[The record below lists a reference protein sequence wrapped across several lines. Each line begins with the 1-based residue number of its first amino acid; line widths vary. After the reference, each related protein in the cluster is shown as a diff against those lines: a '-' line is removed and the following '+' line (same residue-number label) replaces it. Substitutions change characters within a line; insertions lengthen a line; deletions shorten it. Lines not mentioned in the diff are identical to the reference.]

1 MNLYCVSLGCA
12 KNRIDTEMMLACFP
26 AGTKIVDRPERADL
40 ILINTCAFIL
50 PAKQE
55 SIDAILELA
64 AYKAKIAVVG
74 CLAERYYE
82 EVKEAMPEIDCL
94 VPIRDYAHLAEYL
107 SELTGE
113 KGFKPLDPLDRV
125 LTTAPF
131 ASYLRISEGC
141 DNFCSFCAIPYIR
154 GRFVSRPYEEIIEEA
169 RKLLSRGVKEISLI
183 SQDTTVYGS
192 DFPSKKPDIV
202 SLLKELDQ
210 LGFYSIRLLYL
221 YPSEI
226 SDELIETIASSR
238 SIAHYFDVP
247 VQCASDHLLKL
258 MNRHGEAKQMRDL
271 FKKIREI
278 CPDAVLRTTLISG
291 FPGETEEDQ
300 RQTIEFLREVGFDH
314 MGCFTYSREEGTAAY
329 SLPDQLP
336 EKLKKKRKDELMK
349 AQAAIAYRHNQ
360 ERIGKTYEGLV
371 IGKQGD
377 RYLLR
382 CVYNAPDE
390 IDGAVT
396 FSSTKAHEMG
406 EVVKVKITSAAIYDL
421 DGVEVG

>member
-26 AGTKIVDRPERADL
+26 SSTKIVDRPEQADL

-50 PAKQE
+50 SAKQE
-55 SIDAILELA
+55 SIDTILELA
-64 AYKAKIAVVG
+64 SYKAKIAVVG
-74 CLAERYYE
+74 CLAERYYA

-94 VPIRDYAHLAEYL
+94 IPIRDYAHLSDYL
-107 SELTGE
+107 SDLMGE
-113 KGFKPLDPLDRV
+113 KGFKPLNPLERV

-154 GRFVSRPYEEIIEEA
+154 GRFVSRPYEEIKAEA
-169 RKLLSRGVKEISLI
+169 KQLLSQGVKEISLI

-192 DFPSKKPDIV
+192 DFPGKKPDIV
-202 SLLKELDQ
+202 DLLKELDGM
-210 LGFYSIRLLYL
+210 GFYSIRLLYL
-221 YPSEI
+221 YPSEM
-226 SDELIETIASSR
+226 SEELIKTIAASR

-258 MNRHGEAKQMRDL
+258 MNRHGDAKQMRDL

-291 FPGETEEDQ
+291 FPGENEADQ
-300 RQTIEFLREVGFDH
+300 KETIEFLQEVKFDH

-329 SLPDQLP
+329 SLPNQIS
-336 EKLKKKRKDELMK
+336 EKLKQQRKDELMK
-349 AQAAIAYRHNQ
+349 VQAVISYHNNQ
-360 ERIGKTYEGLV
+360 ERIGKVYEGLV
-371 IGKQGD
+371 IGKEGD

-382 CVYNAPDE
+382 CAYNAPDD

-396 FSSTKAHEMG
+396 FASSKSHNPG
-406 EVVKVKITSAAIYDL
+406 DIVKVKITNAAIYDL
-421 DGVEVG
+421 DGIEVE